1 MCIRDRLYDEM
12 VERIGYIEFLK
23 TDDPE
28 SAEDRE
34 GNVHELASNIRRYEE
49 ENPEST
55 LADFLE
61 EVSLITDIDNYDNEA
76 DSVVL
81 M

>member
-1 MCIRDRLYDEM
+1 M

-28 SAEDRE
+28 SAEGPRGQRARTCLE
-34 GNVHELASNIRRYEE
+34 HPPLEE

-76 DSVVL
+76 IPSC
-81 M
+81 